1 VRLSFLDT
9 PEGADGHHG
18 NPAVTLAAPTG
29 APLLPLRTRL
39 SYGFGSVA
47 YGTAFTGLSGAV
59 LQIYLNQVLGLPA
72 ILVGTTIM
80 VSLMADAVFDPLIGQ
95 WSDKARTPWG
105 RRHPFMYASALPAA
119 VFFYLLWHAPRGLD
133 NRGLVIFTLAMMVLV
148 RFSVSLYEIAS
159 NALTPELTPDY
170 DRRTSLQSYRWFFGI
185 VGATV
190 ISLVLN
196 LVFLRTGPHNH
207 LGILNRQGYAHFG
220 LLGAVVILISI
231 LVSTAGTQ
239 DRIAYLPQPGPRK
252 ASLAAALGEIR
263 MTLTNRS
270 LLSLM
275 LAGIVGGVGAGVT
288 AGLSIYLYTH
298 FWDLAPSQFGLL
310 VPAGSLGSILAV
322 FIAPSI
328 SRRFGKKRAMI
339 GLFSVSVVTAAGP
352 IFLRLVGLMV
362 ANGSRWL
369 MPILIVDAVV
379 TYTVAVVGF
388 ILIGSMMADIVE
400 DAAVRTGVRSEGL
413 LYAVNGLLPKF
424 TGGIGAFIAGLL
436 LTIVHFPA
444 HAMKGT
450 VDPQVMRHLAIIYL
464 PLSASFSI
472 LSIAMLGLYR
482 IDRATHERN
491 LESLRDAAAT
501 ALAAHGVEA
510 LESGDAAVPV
520 SRVF

>member
-1 VRLSFLDT
+1 M
-9 PEGADGHHG
+9 
-18 NPAVTLAAPTG
+18 
-29 APLLPLRTRL
+29 PLRTRL

-47 YGTAFTGLSGAV
+47 YGTAYTGLSGAV
-59 LQIYLNQVLGLPA
+59 LQIYLNQVLGLKP

-80 VSLMADAVFDPLIGQ
+80 VSLMADALFDPLIGQ
-95 WSDKARTPWG
+95 WSDKTRTRWG

-119 VFFYLLWHAPRGLD
+119 LFFYLLWNAPHGLGGP
-133 NRGLVIFTLAMMVLV
+133 RLVIFMLAMMVLV
-148 RFSVSLYEIAS
+148 RVSVSLYEIAS

-207 LGILNRQGYAHFG
+207 LGILNRQGYASFG
-220 LLGAVVILISI
+220 LLGAVAIFTSI
-231 LVSTAGTQ
+231 LVSTAGTH
-239 DRIAYLPQPGPRK
+239 DRIGYLPEAGPRNK
-252 ASLAAALGEIR
+252 SFLEGLREVRATLSNHSLV
-263 MTLTNRS
+263 
-270 LLSLM
+270 SLM
-275 LAGIVGGVGAGVT
+275 LAGILGGVGGGVT
-288 AGLSIYLYTH
+288 NGLSIYLYTH
-298 FWDLAPSQFGLL
+298 FWDLGPSQFGLL

-322 FIAPSI
+322 FIAPAL

-362 ANGSRWL
+362 ANGSPWL
-369 MPILIVDAVV
+369 MPILIADSIV

-388 ILIGSMMADIVE
+388 ILVGSMMADVVE
-400 DAAVRTGVRSEGL
+400 DAAVKTGVRSEGL
-413 LYAVNGLLPKF
+413 LYAANGLIPKV
-424 TGGIGAFIAGLL
+424 TGGIGAFIAGVL
-436 LTIVHFPA
+436 LTIVRFPA
-444 HAMKGT
+444 HAAKGT
-450 VDPQVMRHLAIIYL
+450 VDPQVMRHLATIYL

-491 LESLRDAAAT
+491 LATLRDAAAT

-510 LESGDAAVPV
+510 LEAGEGSVPV